1 MSSTAYDQLNTLL
14 KSFKSQH
21 LSSPEKCASY
31 SNADKRRLYSD
42 LEISILDWEVTHGLE
57 LFDLSKTADSDEVCK
72 SLTTQVTD
80 LRNLLKLSPIKR
92 GHRWWYWLDI
102 AFRFVG
108 VQLTIVTISIYCA
121 LPIIMLQPVEDFLR
135 IDIFHRLSV
144 ALRRACVSL
153 ILLTSGI
160 TTDYIDMKNEFFA
173 GSNCSILTFFH
184 SSNLDGFF
192 VNVGVPIRHYGMGKK
207 ELFYVPFF
215 SWISFAVGGIPVDRE
230 SRKRAINSLHRASE
244 AAKDNKAVIAIAPE
258 GTRSKSGN
266 LQSFKKGTF
275 HEQQQMQAPI
285 IPFIIYGAWD
295 LYPVGSWVNQCG
307 HCVVKALPPIHTQQE
322 VTEGN
327 GTTKTVNLTPSEM
340 LRLTRRKML
349 LALRETPLDAGRDLS
364 YTQWIICYL
373 ANCSMFVAFYGIW
386 LIYSHVAFTW
396 LALDSMEALGY
407 TVALVI
413 AITVWLYLHFV
424 YIADW
429 WYEFTHSDKSK
440 QH

>member
-1 MSSTAYDQLNTLL
+1 MTEAYDRLGSLL
-14 KSFKSQH
+14 QSFKSQH
-21 LSSPEKCASY
+21 LSSAETCASY

-42 LEISILDWEVTHGLE
+42 LEISILDWEVAHGLE
-57 LFDLSKTADSDEVCK
+57 LFDLSKTAESDERCK
-72 SLTTQVTD
+72 SLTEQVGE
-80 LRNLLKLSPIKR
+80 LRALLKLNPIKR
-92 GHRWWYWLDI
+92 AHRWWYWLDI

-108 VQLTIVTISIYCA
+108 VNLTIVTISIYCA
-121 LPIIMLQPVEDFLR
+121 LPIIMLQPIEDFLG
-135 IDIFHRLSV
+135 IDIFNRLSV
-144 ALRRACVSL
+144 SLRRACVYL
-153 ILLTSGI
+153 ILMTSGI
-160 TTDYIDMKNEFFA
+160 TCDYIDMKKEVFA

-275 HEQQQMQAPI
+275 HEQRQLQVPI

-322 VTEGN
+322 VTDSKGITN
-327 GTTKTVNLTPSEM
+327 TVELTPSEM

-349 LALRETPLDAGRDLS
+349 LALRETPSDAGKDLS
-364 YTQWIICYL
+364 YVQWMLCYL
-373 ANCSMFVAFYGIW
+373 ANCGTFVAFYGIW
-386 LIYSHVAFTW
+386 LIYSYIAFT
-396 LALDSMEALGY
+396 LMRSEAVEALFY

-413 AITVWLYLHFV
+413 GITVWLYLHFV

-429 WYEFTHSDKSK
+429 WYELTHSNKSK
-440 QH
+440 KD